1 MYMHRLRQLMR
12 TTTFTPLAMFLAFAI
27 RVLASIDRPIARF
40 PDTAGYETFRF
51 LGEIDRF
58 WSVPFLYSLVDS
70 DAGRVALQVG
80 IATAAWSWCALIL
93 SRMSS
98 YPRIVLTTV
107 LLLGLSPQVVRYD
120 LTLLSESLGI
130 SFFVFTIAA
139 SVNLRKN
146 TSTFS
151 AAIWL
156 VSLALCVYTR
166 PVHIWVL
173 VVVLLP
179 PLTTFIARRGR
190 TISLTTVAL
199 LIISCGAFLQL
210 RANSSTSALNFYTVL
225 QERVITDDSRF
236 DWFTQQGM
244 PVSPGMRAATGYDFT
259 DQFPTEVAAII
270 PLPEGQVPPTLM
282 RVGGAPLAQWV
293 QDNGWKTYAHY
304 ILTHPADTF
313 SRLTSLTNATLS
325 PPNDDFLPLENGPMI
340 PRVLF
345 GSWELW
351 SLLTVGALAVVF
363 LKSRRDF
370 LFLASMSVTLLAVYA
385 TSVLASGIE
394 HPRHSVTSAV
404 ALRLIAIVA
413 LVYALPRARQNR
425 ELDELADERE

>member
-1 MYMHRLRQLMR
+1 MHRLSQLMR
-12 TTTFTPLAMFLAFAI
+12 TPTFTPLAMLLAFAI

-51 LGEIDRF
+51 LGAIDRF

-70 DAGRVALQVG
+70 DVGRVALQVV

-93 SRMSS
+93 SKMSS
-98 YPRIVLTTV
+98 YPRIVLATV

-120 LTLLSESLGI
+120 LTLLSESFGI
-130 SFFVFTIAA
+130 SFFVLTIAA
-139 SVNLRKN
+139 SLNLRKN
-146 TSTFS
+146 TNLLSTL
-151 AAIWL
+151 IWL
-156 VSLALCVYTR
+156 FSLSLCVYTR

-173 VVVLLP
+173 IVVLVP
-179 PLTTFIARRGR
+179 HLTTFIARRRR
-190 TISLTTVAL
+190 TISLTTVIL
-199 LIISCGAFLQL
+199 LIISLGAFLQL
-210 RANSSTSALNFYTVL
+210 RANGSTSALNFYTVL

-236 DWFTQQGM
+236 EWFTQQGM
-244 PVSPGMRAATGYDFT
+244 PVSPGMREATGYDFT
-259 DQFPTEVAAII
+259 EQFPSEVAAII
-270 PLPEGQVPPTLM
+270 PLPKGQVPPTLM
-282 RVGGAPLAQWV
+282 RVGGTPLAQWV

-351 SLLTVGALAVVF
+351 SLLTVSALAVVV
-363 LKSRRDF
+363 LKNKRDF
-370 LFLASMSVTLLAVYA
+370 LFLASMCIVLIAVYS
-385 TSVLASGIE
+385 TSLLASGIE

-413 LVYALPRARQNR
+413 LVYALPRARQNG

>member
-12 TTTFTPLAMFLAFAI
+12 TSTFTPLAMFLAFAI

-40 PDTAGYETFRF
+40 PDSAGYETFHF

-58 WSVPFLYSLVDS
+58 WSVPFLYAFFDN
-70 DAGRVALQVG
+70 DAGRVALQVVV
-80 IATAAWSWCALIL
+80 ATATWSWCALIL
-93 SRMSS
+93 SRMSR
-98 YPRIVLTTV
+98 YTRTVLTAV
-107 LLLGLSPQVVRYD
+107 LLLGISPQVVRYD
-120 LTLLSESLGI
+120 LALLSESLGI

-139 SVNLRKN
+139 SLHLRKN
-146 TSTFS
+146 RNTFS
-151 AAIWL
+151 VIIWL
-156 VSLALCVYTR
+156 VSLTLCIYTR
-166 PVHIWVL
+166 PVHLWVL

-179 PLTTFIARRGR
+179 PIATFIAHRGR

-199 LIISCGAFLQL
+199 LVIAGGAFLQL

-244 PVSPGMRAATGYDFT
+244 PVSAGMRDATGYDFT
-259 DQFPTEVAAII
+259 DQFPPEVAAII

-282 RVGGAPLAQWV
+282 RVGGVPLAQWV

-304 ILTHPADTF
+304 VLTHPADTF

-351 SLLTVGALAVVF
+351 SLLTAGALVVVF
-363 LKSRRDF
+363 LKSRKDF
-370 LFLASMSVTLLAVYA
+370 MYLASLCITLIAVYA
-385 TSVLASGIE
+385 TSLLASGIE

-404 ALRLIAIVA
+404 ALRLIAVVA
-413 LVYALPRARQNR
+413 LVYALPRATRNR
-425 ELDELADERE
+425 EPDELADERE

>member
-1 MYMHRLRQLMR
+1 MR
-12 TTTFTPLAMFLAFAI
+12 TPTFTPLAMFFAFAI
-27 RVLASIDRPIARF
+27 RVLASVDRPIARF
-40 PDTAGYETFRF
+40 PDTAGYETFHF
-51 LGEIDRF
+51 LGSIDRF
-58 WSVPFLYSLVDS
+58 WSVPFLYSLVAS
-70 DAGRVALQVG
+70 DVGRVALQVVV
-80 IATAAWSWCALIL
+80 ATAAWSWCALIL
-93 SRMSS
+93 SRMSR
-98 YPRIVLTTV
+98 YTRTILATV

-130 SFFVFTIAA
+130 SFFVLTIAA
-139 SVNLRKN
+139 SLHLRKN
-146 TSTFS
+146 TNSFS
-151 AAIWL
+151 VIIWL
-156 VSLALCVYTR
+156 MSLTLCVYTR
-166 PVHIWVL
+166 PVHLWVL

-179 PLTTFIARRGR
+179 PIATFITRRGR
-190 TISLTTVAL
+190 TVSLTTVTL
-199 LIISCGAFLQL
+199 LIISVGAFLQL

-244 PVSPGMRAATGYDFT
+244 PVSPGMRDATGYDFT
-259 DQFPTEVAAII
+259 DQFPSDVAAII

-282 RVGGAPLAQWV
+282 RVGGVPLAQWV
-293 QDNGWKTYAHY
+293 QDNGWKTYARY
-304 ILTHPADTF
+304 VFTHPADTF

-351 SLLTVGALAVVF
+351 SLLTIGALAVVF
-363 LKSRRDF
+363 LKSRKDF
-370 LFLASMSVTLLAVYA
+370 FYLASLWVTLFAVYA
-385 TSVLASGIE
+385 TSLLASGIE

-413 LVYALPRARQNR
+413 LVYALPRAKRNQ
-425 ELDELADERE
+425 ELDELADERG

>member
-12 TTTFTPLAMFLAFAI
+12 TSTFTPLALFLAFAI

-40 PDTAGYETFRF
+40 PDTAAYETFHF

-58 WSVPFLYSLVDS
+58 WSVPFLYSFVDS

-93 SRMSS
+93 STMSQYS
-98 YPRIVLTTV
+98 RTVLTTV

-120 LTLLSESLGI
+120 LALLSESLGI
-130 SFFVFTIAA
+130 SFFVLTIAA
-139 SVNLRKN
+139 SLHLRKN
-146 TSTFS
+146 RNSFS
-151 AAIWL
+151 VIIWL
-156 VSLALCVYTR
+156 VSLTLCVYTR

-173 VVVLLP
+173 VVGLLP
-179 PLTTFIARRGR
+179 PVATFIARRGR
-190 TISLTTVAL
+190 TVSLTTVTL
-199 LIISCGAFLQL
+199 LIITGGAFLQL
-210 RANSSTSALNFYTVL
+210 RANNSTSALNFYTVL
-225 QERVITDDSRF
+225 QERVITNDSRF
-236 DWFTQQGM
+236 EWFTQQGM
-244 PVSPGMRAATGYDFT
+244 PVSPEMRDSTGYDFT
-259 DQFPTEVAAII
+259 EQFPSEVAAII

-282 RVGGAPLAQWV
+282 RVGGVPLAEWV

-304 ILTHPADTF
+304 VLTHPADTF

-351 SLLTVGALAVVF
+351 SLLSASALVVVF
-363 LKSRRDF
+363 LKSRKDF
-370 LFLASMSVTLLAVYA
+370 LYLASMCATLVAVYA
-385 TSVLASGIE
+385 TSLLASGIE

-413 LVYALPRARQNR
+413 LVYALPRVRQNR

>member
-1 MYMHRLRQLMR
+1 MR
-12 TTTFTPLAMFLAFAI
+12 TPTFTPLAMFIAFAI

-40 PDTAGYETFRF
+40 PDTAGYETFHF

-70 DAGRVALQVG
+70 DPGRVALQVAVA
-80 IATAAWSWCALIL
+80 ATAWSWCALIL
-93 SRMSS
+93 SRMTRYS
-98 YPRIVLTTV
+98 RTVLTIVLLV
-107 LLLGLSPQVVRYD
+107 GLSPQVVRYD
-120 LTLLSESLGI
+120 LALLSESFGI
-130 SFFVFTIAA
+130 SFSVLTLAA
-139 SVNLRKN
+139 SLNLRKN
-146 TSTFS
+146 TNFFS
-151 AAIWL
+151 VIIWL
-156 VSLALCVYTR
+156 ASLTLCVYTR
-166 PVHIWVL
+166 PVHLWVL

-179 PLTTFIARRGR
+179 PIATFITRRGR
-190 TISLTTVAL
+190 TVSLTTVTL
-199 LIISCGAFLQL
+199 LIISVGAFLQL

-244 PVSPGMRAATGYDFT
+244 PVSSGMRDATGYDFT
-259 DQFPTEVAAII
+259 DQFPSDVAAII

-282 RVGGAPLAQWV
+282 RVGGVPLAQWV

-304 ILTHPADTF
+304 VLTHPADSF

-351 SLLTVGALAVVF
+351 SLLTAGALVVVF
-363 LKSRRDF
+363 LKSRKDF
-370 LFLASMSVTLLAVYA
+370 IFLASLCVTLFAVYA
-385 TSVLASGIE
+385 TSLLASGIE

-413 LVYALPRARQNR
+413 LVYALPRAKRNQ
-425 ELDELADERE
+425 ELDELADERG